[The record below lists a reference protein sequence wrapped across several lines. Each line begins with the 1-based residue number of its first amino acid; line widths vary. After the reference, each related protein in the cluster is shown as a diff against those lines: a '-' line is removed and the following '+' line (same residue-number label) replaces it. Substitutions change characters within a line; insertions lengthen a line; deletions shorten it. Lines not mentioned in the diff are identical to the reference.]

1 MSTTGREDHEVE
13 MNVMAAEWAMNRT
26 ETTSVEQRMVLIQLA
41 ARADEDGRGAVSL
54 AQLAQSSA
62 LTVGQVE
69 RHLAGMSWRRVLVVE
84 VHDGRVLYRLPL
96 TESEGQA

>member
-54 AQLAQSSA
+54 AQLAQSSV